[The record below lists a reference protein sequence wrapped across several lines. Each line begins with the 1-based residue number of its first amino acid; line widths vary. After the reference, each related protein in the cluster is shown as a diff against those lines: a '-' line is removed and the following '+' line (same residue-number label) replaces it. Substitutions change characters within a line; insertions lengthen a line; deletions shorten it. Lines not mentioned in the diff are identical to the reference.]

1 MNKQHPILEL
11 KNIRKSFD
19 GVVVLDDITLAVYPG
34 EIIGY
39 VGSNGAGKS
48 TTIKIILGLLSADE
62 GSVRVFGEEINTDD
76 VLYKK
81 RIGYLPE
88 NIALFDELSAKEYFE
103 FLADLHG
110 LNVRTAV
117 DRSSKLLLLLNI
129 DDEQF
134 QSRIASYSKGM
145 RQKVSIVASLLH
157 NPDILFWDEPLN
169 GLDASSIQ
177 VIKAVLNRLR
187 DKGKSIF
194 YSSHIMDTVEK
205 LSDRIIL
212 LDNGHIK
219 IDAAFEDLK
228 DSSDYNLEKL
238 FNHVTGFDK
247 REELAQKFIEIL
259 YEEGGAV
266 NG

>member
-1 MNKQHPILEL
+1 M
-11 KNIRKSFD
+11 
-19 GVVVLDDITLAVYPG
+19 
-34 EIIGY
+34 
-39 VGSNGAGKS
+39 
-48 TTIKIILGLLSADE
+48 
-62 GSVRVFGEEINTDD
+62 
-76 VLYKK
+76 
-81 RIGYLPE
+81 
-88 NIALFDELSAKEYFE
+88 
-103 FLADLHG
+103 ADLHG

-177 VIKAVLNRLR
+177 VIKAVLNELR

>member
-88 NIALFDELSAKEYFE
+88 NIALFD
-103 FLADLHG
+103 
-110 LNVRTAV
+110 
-117 DRSSKLLLLLNI
+117 
-129 DDEQF
+129 
-134 QSRIASYSKGM
+134 
-145 RQKVSIVASLLH
+145 
-157 NPDILFWDEPLN
+157 
-169 GLDASSIQ
+169 
-177 VIKAVLNRLR
+177 
-187 DKGKSIF
+187 
-194 YSSHIMDTVEK
+194 
-205 LSDRIIL
+205 
-212 LDNGHIK
+212 
-219 IDAAFEDLK
+219 
-228 DSSDYNLEKL
+228 
-238 FNHVTGFDK
+238 
-247 REELAQKFIEIL
+247 
-259 YEEGGAV
+259 
-266 NG
+266 